1 MMHLRYAQP
10 AGSGYCSMN
19 IVPGGRV
26 AQDAEHDLVELIYA
40 AAVDPQLWPSAM
52 AALADRVGGSI
63 AIITRLDTVDPLSSE
78 VILSR
83 SDPGELDRY
92 FAHYQSKYTFDPAT
106 RPDAHARGFR
116 DSVMIDTD
124 CLPWEDYQASEFFND
139 YMRPQGVNS
148 SLFVRLELTETANS
162 TLSIGRSVHGERF
175 QQREIDVARR
185 VQPHLARAYTLV
197 RRLSGAL
204 AHGANLAHAL
214 DSSAHALLVVAETG
228 AVRMMNR
235 PAEML
240 LRANRGLTIMGGR
253 LTTVQAEA
261 AKRLQKLLGEATC
274 ADGPRVGGAM
284 SLAMPGHRFPLAVR
298 VAPVPVGRP
307 PIFTEPRTALV
318 CVTDLE
324 TGVRSPEQEL
334 CALFGL
340 TPAEARVAT
349 AIFDGMSMREAAE
362 TLQVAHNT
370 VRVQLAR
377 VYEKT
382 GVTRQAELVKMM
394 MRLAEGRG
402 GS

>member
-1 MMHLRYAQP
+1 MLVAVENGRC
-10 AGSGYCSMN
+10 SGK
-19 IVPGGRV
+19 PV
-26 AQDAEHDLVELIYA
+26 AEDAEHDLVELIYA

-63 AIITRLDTVDPLSSE
+63 SIITRLDTADPGSSE
-78 VILSR
+78 VILSQ
-83 SDPGELDRY
+83 SDPRELDRY
-92 FAHYQSKYTFDPAT
+92 LTHYQTKNVFAPAT
-106 RPDAHARGFR
+106 RPDAFARGFR
-116 DSVMIDTD
+116 EKVMTDRD
-124 CLPWEDYQASEFFND
+124 CLPWEDYQASEFCND
-139 YMRPQGVNS
+139 FMRPQGVNS
-148 SLFVRLELTETANS
+148 SLFIRLELTETVNS
-162 TLSIGRSVHGERF
+162 TLSIGRSVHAERF

-204 AHGANLAHAL
+204 AHGGNLAHAL
-214 DSSAHALLVVAETG
+214 DSSAHALLVVDALG

-235 PAEML
+235 PAEQL
-240 LRANRGLTIMGGR
+240 LRANRGLAVLGGR
-253 LTTVQAEA
+253 LVGQHPEP
-261 AKRLQKLLGEATC
+261 AKRLQKLLTEATA
-274 ADGPRVGGAM
+274 ADGPRLGGAM

-298 VAPVPVGRP
+298 IAPVPMQRLPVFG
-307 PIFTEPRTALV
+307 EPRTALV

-402 GS
+402 GP